1 MASND
6 EAEQTKRRGLP
17 VKGLVALVIVVF
29 LVIVSA
35 WALVTVGPTSQFPPS
50 EFVTLPTS
58 PLSSSG
64 QGVMFASVSA
74 ITEKGVAV
82 GVKGYLET
90 ISGEP
95 VAGAKVYGHYYLDG
109 DYRTQAVSTSD
120 NGYFEIHFP
129 MNWTGW
135 LPVTLTYFGG
145 DQYQGI
151 TVVYSLSG
159 ENL

>member
-1 MASND
+1 
-6 EAEQTKRRGLP
+6 
-17 VKGLVALVIVVF
+17 
-29 LVIVSA
+29 
-35 WALVTVGPTSQFPPS
+35 
-50 EFVTLPTS
+50 
-58 PLSSSG
+58 
-64 QGVMFASVSA
+64 MFASVNA

-90 ISGEP
+90 ISGQP
-95 VAGAKVYGHYYLDG
+95 VAGAKVYAHYYLDG

-151 TVVYSLSG
+151 AVVYSLSG

>member
-1 MASND
+1 MASN
-6 EAEQTKRRGLP
+6 EAEQKKRWGLP
-17 VKGLVALVIVVF
+17 VEGLVALVIVVF
-29 LVIVSA
+29 LVIISA

-58 PLSSSG
+58 PLSNKG

-90 ISGEP
+90 TSGQP
-95 VAGAKVYGHYYLDG
+95 VAGANVYAQYYLQG
-109 DYRTQAVSTSD
+109 NYRTQAVSTSD

-135 LPVTLTYFGG
+135 LPVTLTSFGD
-145 DQYQGI
+145 DQHQGI

>member
-1 MASND
+1 MASN
-6 EAEQTKRRGLP
+6 EAEQKKRRGPP
-17 VKGLVALVIVVF
+17 VEGLVALVIVVF
-29 LVIVSA
+29 LVIISA

-58 PLSSSG
+58 PLSNKG

-90 ISGEP
+90 TSGQP
-95 VAGAKVYGHYYLDG
+95 VAGANVYAQYYLQG
-109 DYRTQAVSTSD
+109 NYRTQAVSTSD

-135 LPVTLTYFGG
+135 LPVTLTSFGD
-145 DQYQGI
+145 DQHQGI

>member
-6 EAEQTKRRGLP
+6 EAEQTNRRGPP
-17 VKGLVALVIVVF
+17 VKGLAALVIVVF

-35 WALVTVGPTSQFPPS
+35 WALVTVGPTSQFPPL

-90 ISGEP
+90 ISGQP
-95 VAGAKVYGHYYLDG
+95 VAGAKVYAHYYLDG